1 MTEQQK
7 MLERVR
13 ALLAKADSTPF
24 PAEAD
29 TFRAKADA
37 LMMKHRISSWQ
48 LKDPDQNSR
57 IVQITRYDMSWY
69 ESSPHGVDLWNVLAS
84 VANHCR
90 VKLVPWMY
98 STGAIPV
105 GGTEADLEYMDVL
118 FTSIMLELSK
128 GLEPKPNPG
137 ETMIEYLVRAKEAG
151 MKWERI
157 GELMLEFGI
166 ADFPEYKRN
175 VGVRF
180 TKLYTDYCTE
190 HGRPRLRT
198 SPIVYQRSYSNGFR
212 MEISRRLAKIRE
224 EAREQYDWNKNAE
237 GMELVLADITSVID
251 AKIKDLFGPTPPGG
265 GVTRARSSRK
275 MDVNAH
281 VAGQEAAKNVDLHNR
296 RVGGNRPAIS
306 Q

>member
-13 ALLAKADSTPF
+13 ALLAKADSTSF

-37 LMMKHRISSWQ
+37 LMMKHRISAWQ

-57 IVQITRYDMSWY
+57 TVQITRYDMSWY
-69 ESSPHGVDLWNVLAS
+69 EGSPHGVDLWNVLTA

-98 STGAIPV
+98 NGGAIPI

-118 FTSIMLELSK
+118 FTSIMLEMSK
-128 GLEPKPNPG
+128 GLEPKPTPG
-137 ETMIEYLVRAKEAG
+137 ESMIEYLVRAKEAG

-157 GELMLEFGI
+157 GELMLEHGI

-180 TKLYTDYCTE
+180 TKLYTDYCAA
-190 HGRPRLRT
+190 HNRPRLRT
-198 SPIVYQRSYSNGFR
+198 SPIVYQRSYAHGFR
-212 MEISRRLAKIRE
+212 TEISRRLAKIRE

-265 GVTRARSSRK
+265 GVTRARSRRSY
-275 MDVNAH
+275 DANAAS
-281 VAGQEAAKNVDLHNR
+281 AGREAAKNVDLHNR
-296 RVGGNRPAIS
+296 RVGGSRPAIS
-306 Q
+306 K